1 MKSNNKTIKMFQ
13 PGETVV
19 ITGSTAFDREVVIYN
34 DPVSFVET
42 IANSNKDKE
51 KVTNQQFMFNVSSI
65 LKDMDVNIP
74 HHNEE
79 AFVSA
84 LIRAGIC
91 STAILN

>member
-1 MKSNNKTIKMFQ
+1 MFQ

-19 ITGSTAFDREVVIYN
+19 ITGSTAFDREVFIYN

-51 KVTNQQFMFNVSSI
+51 KITNQQFMFNVSSL
-65 LKDMDVNIP
+65 LKDMDVTIP

-79 AFVSA
+79 AFVAA
-84 LIRAGIC
+84 LIKAGIC